1 MEEATQGD
9 EAMSEEQNGEGHG
22 TETKKRTRKA
32 SEYMVVGHV
41 GQFAEDGPP
50 AIRLGP
56 FGSPEAAADAV
67 ASEAERLNA
76 SIAFE
81 TVRVCDRGVAVPQV
95 SAKITRD
102 KGFRRSR

>member
-1 MEEATQGD
+1 
-9 EAMSEEQNGEGHG
+9 MSEEQNGEGHG

-32 SEYMVVGHV
+32 SEYMVVGQC
-41 GQFAEDGPP
+41 GEDGPKP
-50 AIRLGP
+50 IRLGP